1 MISRLILETVEFS
14 DVRLILVEFCADKA
28 FFYVSILS
36 IDGKNIIIKLRDVMT
51 IKQKLLGSGMVLSLM
66 IIALLTVSIYS
77 FTILGNGFLDIIDK
91 SEIGVSNSETSK
103 SNISGVNQ
111 DLSSVSKT
119 MQGIADEINQTNQ
132 NMKLLERKIKQI
144 SANLGEFTQ
153 SLEEMTADI
162 PEGDLLYDLQ
172 DMTDSI
178 GDIEEIMRREAL
190 IGLNRTA
197 KKLFEFTDSIGSQ
210 VNSINKLSVDLNKVD
225 GLSNEVVKA
234 NQDIHKLSNDFNTDI
249 TVSRN
254 LIVGLLVIIGIFA
267 LGFSMLLARSIAK
280 RMDQAVNA
288 LNDIAEG
295 EGDLTH
301 RLNESGNDE
310 ISSLAKAFNLFSSK
324 IQNMIG
330 QVTDASQ
337 LITEAVDKVT
347 HVNDLTKGTVEEQD
361 QERNRVQES
370 VHNITSSIQQVAT
383 NAANAAEAAK
393 QADTQA
399 NQGRDVV
406 ASNRQSIQKLADEV
420 VSAEGIIQAL
430 EEKSNDIGTILDTIR
445 GVAEQ
450 TNLLAL
456 NAAIEAARAGENGR
470 GFAVVADEV
479 RTLAHKTHD
488 STNEIQEMIQALQD
502 MAQKSVK
509 AMENGRNGAEASV
522 QHANAVGNS
531 LDDISDTIH
540 SISDMNTDI
549 AKSTDNQLS
558 ATVEIEKNIA
568 NISKI
573 TDTTINGVSYTEKAL
588 IDLGEQLARLQQLVS
603 QFKIV

>member
-1 MISRLILETVEFS
+1 
-14 DVRLILVEFCADKA
+14 
-28 FFYVSILS
+28 
-36 IDGKNIIIKLRDVMT
+36 MT